1 MKKVFLALM
10 ACATFAFVG
19 CDKNGGNTP
28 TPPPPPAEDQEEI
41 PVDLSAPDADHML
54 LVVRVNKDIN
64 ICNTIAMRGGMTS
77 FGDGD
82 PVLFERV
89 PETETW
95 FMATLDVMDNVAF
108 GNSKIMIADEQGNA
122 SYDYEAKGGA
132 YELLEGTDAFL
143 ELGDDYGTEN
153 CLNIIEGAEVGGQ
166 ILYVH
171 VDEFK
176 GNPCVAKSVYKI
188 TLKMEYKGDDGV
200 PVVSGNFN
208 SWGATEMTQVSAAE
222 WTVEVEAQAGN
233 EFKFKSSVNG
243 WNNQIQE
250 YIPDPEDPELGDWKD
265 LDNIALTEDMN
276 PVFDF
281 SDPAKYRWTKAD
293 EEPIE
298 PGEEKIIT
306 VKAKMPADWTN
317 TPTAWVWP
325 TGGDG
330 AVAELAQVGDWWV
343 YTTPEPV
350 AELNIIFRNGDNWDN
365 GQTKDIQTREDAC
378 YQIQEGEGNRD
389 VVSID
394 CH

>member
-28 TPPPPPAEDQEEI
+28 TPPPPPPAEDQEEI

-77 FGDGD
+77 FGSGD

-95 FMATLDVMDNVAF
+95 FMATLEAMDNVAF

-143 ELGDDYGTEN
+143 KLGDDYGTEN
-153 CLNIIEGAEVGGQ
+153 CLNIIEGAEVGGK

-171 VDEFK
+171 VDAFK
-176 GNPCVAKSVYKI
+176 GNPCAAKSIYKI
-188 TLKMEYKGDDGV
+188 TLKMAYDVEDEYQPGV
-200 PVVSGNFN
+200 TGNFN
-208 SWGATEMTQVSAAE
+208 SWSGVIAMDKVSDVE
-222 WTVEVEAQAGN
+222 WTVEVEAQPGN
-233 EFKFKSSVNG
+233 EFKFQSTEGDWKNE
-243 WNNQIQE
+243 IQKF
-250 YIPDPEDPELGDWKD
+250 DPELETWDKMSN
-265 LDNIALTEDMN
+265 LALGEDMN

-281 SDPAKYRWTKAD
+281 SDPALYRW
-293 EEPIE
+293 
-298 PGEEKIIT
+298 
-306 VKAKMPADWTN
+306 AKSVPADPVEDLGEIWIKCAGN
-317 TPTAWVWP
+317 GWAWAQMTQGENNVY
-325 TGGDG
+325 TYETTVTDASNVGANIAINADG
-330 AVAELAQVGDWWV
+330 ASETWYDMGDMSAAAHGLAEGDAYV
-343 YTTPEPV
+343 YTFVKEDGATGTLSV
-350 AELNIIFRNGDNWDN
+350 A
-365 GQTKDIQTREDAC
+365 KK
-378 YQIQEGEGNRD
+378 
-389 VVSID
+389 
-394 CH
+394 